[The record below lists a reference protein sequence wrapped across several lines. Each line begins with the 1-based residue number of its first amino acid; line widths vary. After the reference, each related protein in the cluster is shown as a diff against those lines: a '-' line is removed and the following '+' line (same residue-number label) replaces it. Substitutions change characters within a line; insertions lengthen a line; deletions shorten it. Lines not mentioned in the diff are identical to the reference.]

1 MDISIVFYLP
11 LSPSYSFY
19 LLSKLSL
26 RNLSNLTFKQ
36 VQFFTLHFSLFNK
49 KTPLFPSPPLL
60 GRGGRGVRF
69 TPPSPTPFPA
79 FPRSPVSLP

>member
-26 RNLSNLTFKQ
+26 RNLSYHNYHN
-36 VQFFTLHFSLFNK
+36 FFF
-49 KTPLFPSPPLL
+49 
-60 GRGGRGVRF
+60 R
-69 TPPSPTPFPA
+69 
-79 FPRSPVSLP
+79 VSLTTTNYTDYTNFLLISFFISVYGDVGVLARDAAKRQ